1 MEKILEIRN
10 LSKHF
15 GKIKAVEKLNLVL
28 QKGNIYGLLGP
39 NGSGKTTTLALV
51 MGLLQPKEGDF
62 TWFGGSVPKG
72 EWNRHI
78 GSLIEVPNFYPYLSV
93 ENNLKVI
100 CLVKKVSTADIERVL
115 KLTGLWERKNSRFD
129 TLSLGMKQRLGLAAA
144 LLGDPS
150 VMVLDEPTN
159 GLDPEGIREVR
170 DIILRLGNE
179 GKTILLA
186 SHILAEVEKVCT
198 HAAILRKGELLSAG
212 RVGELLRDDTVVI
225 ISSGDNRKLFELLVR
240 SRKFGEITERDNG
253 LHIVLLPGT
262 SPADVN
268 SFAFANDVVLS
279 KIELRKRSLESEF
292 LELVKQN

>member
-1 MEKILEIRN
+1 MERILEIKN

-15 GKIKAVEKLNLVL
+15 GHIRAVEKLNLL
-28 QKGNIYGLLGP
+28 LLPGNIYGLLGP

-51 MGLLQPKEGDF
+51 MGLLQPKEGEF
-62 TWFGGSVPKG
+62 TWFEGKISKND
-72 EWNRHI
+72 WNRHI
-78 GSLIEVPNFYPYLSV
+78 GSLIEVPNFYPYLSL

-100 CLVKKVSTADIERVL
+100 CLVKKVSTTDIERVL
-115 KLTGLWERKNSRFD
+115 KITSLWERRKSRFD

-144 LLGDPS
+144 LLGNPS

-170 DIILRLGNE
+170 DIILQLGSE

-198 HAAILRKGELLSAG
+198 HAAILRKGELLAAG
-212 RVGELLRDDTVVI
+212 RVGELLREDTTLIV
-225 ISSGDNRKLFELLVR
+225 SAGDNKKLFELLVR
-240 SRKFGEITERDNG
+240 SGKFGEIKEVESE
-253 LHIVLLPGT
+253 LHIVLPAGI

-268 SFAFANDVVLS
+268 SFAFANGMVLS
-279 KIELRKRSLESEF
+279 KIELMKRSLESEF

>member
-1 MEKILEIRN
+1 MERILEIKN

-15 GKIKAVEKLNLVL
+15 GHIRAVEKLNLL
-28 QKGNIYGLLGP
+28 LLPGNIYGLLGP

-51 MGLLQPKEGDF
+51 MGLLQPKEGEF
-62 TWFGGSVPKG
+62 TWFEGKISKND
-72 EWNRHI
+72 WNRHI
-78 GSLIEVPNFYPYLSV
+78 GSLIEVPNFYPYLSL

-100 CLVKKVSTADIERVL
+100 CLVKKVSTTDIERVL
-115 KLTGLWERKNSRFD
+115 KITSLWERRKSRFD

-144 LLGDPS
+144 LLGNPS

-170 DIILRLGNE
+170 DIILQLGSE

-198 HAAILRKGELLSAG
+198 HAAILRKGELLAAG
-212 RVGELLRDDTVVI
+212 RVGELLREDTTLIVSV
-225 ISSGDNRKLFELLVR
+225 GDNKKLFELLVR
-240 SRKFGEITERDNG
+240 SGKFGEIKEVENE
-253 LHIVLLPGT
+253 LHIVLPSGI

-268 SFAFANDVVLS
+268 SFAFANGMVLS
-279 KIELRKRSLESEF
+279 KIDLMKRSLESEF